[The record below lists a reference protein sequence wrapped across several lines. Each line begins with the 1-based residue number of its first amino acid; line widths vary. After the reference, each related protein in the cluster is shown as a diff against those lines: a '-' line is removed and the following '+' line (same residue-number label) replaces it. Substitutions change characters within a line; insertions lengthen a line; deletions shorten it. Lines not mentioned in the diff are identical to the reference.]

1 MKEISAGGVVYR
13 NRDGRLEIQLIRDR
27 FGKITLAKGKLEAEE
42 TERQAALR
50 EVEEETGIRGAIVA
64 PLSVIRYEYESS
76 ERVTVQ
82 KEVHYYLVEAGEGS
96 HRAQTEEIS
105 GVDWFSPEESWR
117 LQLAEGYDTNDEVL
131 RQALE
136 KLGISTLGHS
146 RPDAA
151 GRFPI
156 WLPGTPI
163 APFIDHTLLKA
174 EASSADFRKLCEE
187 ALLYGFYGVCVNG
200 RWVRQCREQL
210 SGTNVKVC
218 GVVGFP
224 LGAGAT
230 RAKAFEAAAAV
241 EDGAAEID
249 MALSVGKLLEGDYA
263 SVERDISAVVQAVQG
278 GALVKVILETGMLT
292 SDQKREA
299 CRLAEAAGADYVKT
313 STGFGPGG
321 ATADDIALMKASVSS
336 RMGVKASGGI
346 RDAAKARQLLL
357 AGASRLGTSSGVA
370 IAAGA
375 AGSAMG
381 SESC

>member
-13 NRDGRLEIQLIRDR
+13 KRDGKLELQLIRDR
-27 FGKITLAKGKLEAEE
+27 FGKITLAKGKLEARE

-50 EVEEETGIRGAIVA
+50 EVQEETGIQGKIVA

-82 KEVHYYLVEAGEGS
+82 KEVHYYLVEAEAGTL
-96 HRAQTEEIS
+96 HAQEEEIS
-105 GVDWFSPEESWR
+105 GVDWFSPQESWQ
-117 LQLAEGYDTNDEVL
+117 LQLAEGYETNEEVL
-131 RQALE
+131 RLALE
-136 KLGISTLGHS
+136 KLGVGVAGDS
-146 RPDAA
+146 RGEVS

-156 WLPGTPI
+156 WTPGMPL

-174 EASSADFRKLCEE
+174 EANSAEFSKLCEE
-187 ALLYGFYGVCVNG
+187 ALQYGFYSVCVNG

-218 GVVGFP
+218 SVVGFP

-241 EDGAAEID
+241 EDGASEID
-249 MALSVGKLLEGDYA
+249 MVLAVGKLLEADMA

-278 GALVKVILETGMLT
+278 GALVKVILETGLLN
-292 SDQKREA
+292 DELKREA
-299 CRLAEAAGADYVKT
+299 CRIAEAAGADYVKT

-321 ATADDIALMKASVSS
+321 ATADDIRLMRGSVSS
-336 RMGVKASGGI
+336 RLGVKASGGI
-346 RDAAKARQLLL
+346 RDAAKARQMLL
-357 AGASRLGTSSGVA
+357 AGASRLGTSSGAA
-370 IAAGA
+370 IVTGA
-375 AGSAMG
+375 A
-381 SESC
+381 SESEGY